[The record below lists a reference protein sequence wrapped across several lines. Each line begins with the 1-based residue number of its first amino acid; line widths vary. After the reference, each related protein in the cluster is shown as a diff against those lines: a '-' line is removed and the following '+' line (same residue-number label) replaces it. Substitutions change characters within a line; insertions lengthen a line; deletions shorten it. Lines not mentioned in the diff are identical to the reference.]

1 MPWRSMARVVSVC
14 PYNLAHYAGWMRKNG
29 SQNVYYC

>member
-1 MPWRSMARVVSVC
+1 MARVVSVC
-14 PYNLAHYAGWMRKNG
+14 PYNLAHYVGWMRKKG